1 MLTPVT
7 LFSEAPAFQYIN
19 FLYKRNLEVVLVEC
33 FNKLF
38 GMMVDLLESCTIADD
53 TEMAWTILFRHPDTY
68 LCGLVLL
75 LLYVV

>member
-33 FNKLF
+33 FNKLL
-38 GMMVDLLESCTIADD
+38 GTMVDLFESCTIADD
-53 TEMAWTILFRHPDTY
+53 TDMA
-68 LCGLVLL
+68 
-75 LLYVV
+75 